1 MNFYPLPKKPSKIKR
16 SMFNQLNVRLTIFCL
31 TVFLLLTY
39 LISINNTATKGIEIS
54 QMQNEIKKLNEQQRF
69 LEIQAGELKSLNR
82 IEQISN
88 NDLSMVVADNYQ
100 YLMPKNNEMVVVK
113 N

>member
-1 MNFYPLPKKPSKIKR
+1 MKFYKLTIKPSKIKR
-16 SMFNQLNVRLTIFCL
+16 TMFNRLNLRLTIFCL
-31 TVFLLLTY
+31 TIFLLLTY

-54 QMQNEIKKLNEQQRF
+54 QMQNEIKELNDQQRS

-100 YLMPKNNEMVVVK
+100 YLMPKNNEIVVVK